1 MRWHRWWYE
10 ARDPESTGLVAL
22 LHPWESGS
30 DNSPAW
36 DIALARVPTTTKTEV
51 IRKDTGHVD
60 VAMRPHDEDYRRF
73 IHLVDTYAAC
83 RWNPAEQ
90 WAAAPFKVAEIQT
103 TAILLASGEAL
114 LELAREFG
122 QEADAEELETVN
134 ARSRKAL
141 LAQWRP

>member
-1 MRWHRWWYE
+1 
-10 ARDPESTGLVAL
+10 
-22 LHPWESGS
+22 GS

-73 IHLVDTYAAC
+73 IHRVDTYAAC

-103 TAILLASGEAL
+103 TAILLASG
-114 LELAREFG
+114 
-122 QEADAEELETVN
+122 
-134 ARSRKAL
+134 
-141 LAQWRP
+141 